1 MVLGFGT
8 GGRGGKEKK
17 QGSFLGGTR
26 VQRAEQSK
34 MLTILRDRGKDS
46 RSRNL
51 VEVRCT
57 WCFGVKTMRVE
68 HAVKNDSCGC
78 RKQGTAFVLAERRKN
93 LWDKYVD
100 TKQGPA
106 IVCREIRNSHATV

>member
-1 MVLGFGT
+1 
-8 GGRGGKEKK
+8 
-17 QGSFLGGTR
+17 
-26 VQRAEQSK
+26 
-34 MLTILRDRGKDS
+34 
-46 RSRNL
+46 
-51 VEVRCT
+51 
-57 WCFGVKTMRVE
+57 MRVE